1 MDIIERKTSV
11 DIALSGT
18 DFKGA
23 AHVVNNRIE
32 RLELEVYVKGY
43 TNEMAL
49 ENEEQIKSLFD
60 ELGRLI
66 QYVEN
71 ERNLGVNNVI
81 VEG

>member
-49 ENEEQIKSLFD
+49 ENEEQIR
-60 ELGRLI
+60 ELAEEIGRLLSYI
-66 QYVEN
+66 DT
-71 ERNLGVNNVI
+71 ERNLGVNKVM
-81 VEG
+81 EG